1 MMNEKVTFQTP
12 PAGKD
17 AAGQVIGGWTSMPL
31 VWADA
36 RFPTGAEV
44 VRNGLSVTTKRG
56 SFRVRARADID
67 ATMRLVHKGETYN
80 VQAVLPDAKDRRFM
94 FVVCEAAR

>member
-1 MMNEKVTFQTP
+1 MNDKVVFQTP

-17 AAGQVIGGWTSMPL
+17 AAGQVIGGWTSLDP

-44 VRNGLSVTTKRG
+44 VRGGLTVATKRA

-67 ATMRLVHKGETYN
+67 TTMRLVHKGEAYDI
-80 VQAVLPDAKDRRFM
+80 QAVLPDSKDRRFM
-94 FVVCEAAR
+94 FVVCESAK